1 MNSRVIIFL
10 FLALISEN
18 VFSQDIEEKVKFED
32 GDTLTFSDQEYMQ
45 LYQSKQS
52 TDKSLL
58 EAKEEINLLRN
69 HAKIKEDS
77 LRNCLNPVSII
88 DSLIV
93 LNTGTYYALII
104 AVEDY
109 DNLPDLRNPIN
120 DAKRLKDVLVA
131 NYTFKSENIEI
142 LENPAKTRIS
152 NVLDWYA
159 AEQNKD
165 MVNSNLLIFYAGH
178 GGYSKRLDDGYWC
191 PSDGDPIKYST
202 MIRNSSIREYIQLIQ
217 ARNILLISDACWA
230 GSLMRSA
237 ENINKADKYQEI
249 YNLPS
254 RKYMSSGVM
263 SEVPDKSTFL
273 RHLVLK
279 LENNKDKY
287 LSANKLFSRISE
299 DVLFETPIT
308 GGDNVIPQFSY
319 IRGSGHKKGGD
330 FFFIK
335 K

>member
-1 MNSRVIIFL
+1 MNTMNSRAIIFL
-10 FLALISEN
+10 VLISGN
-18 VFSQDIEEKVKFED
+18 VFSQDIDEEKVKAESDSIHIDTYIQTYKSWLEAED
-32 GDTLTFSDQEYMQ
+32 RVN
-45 LYQSKQS
+45 
-52 TDKSLL
+52 LL
-58 EAKEEINLLRN
+58 EQ

-88 DSLIV
+88 DSLTV
-93 LNTGTYYALII
+93 LNTGSYYALII

-120 DAKRLKDVLVA
+120 DGKRLKDVLVN
-131 NYTFKSENIEI
+131 NYTFKAENIEI
-142 LENPAKTRIS
+142 LENPTKTRIEK
-152 NVLDWYA
+152 VLDWYA
-159 AEQNKD
+159 AEQNED

-178 GGYSKRLDDGYWC
+178 GGYNDRLDDGYWC
-191 PSDGDPIKYST
+191 PSDGELNKYST
-202 MIRNSSIREYIQLIQ
+202 MLRNSSIREYIKLIQ
-217 ARNILLISDACWA
+217 ARNILVISDACWA
-230 GSLMRSA
+230 GSLMRST
-237 ENINKADKYQEI
+237 ENINKVDKYQEI

-263 SEVPDKSTFL
+263 SEVPDKSAFL
-273 RHLVLK
+273 SHLVLK
-279 LENNKDKY
+279 LKNNKDKC

-308 GGDNVIPQFSY
+308 SGDNVIPQFSY
-319 IRGSGHKKGGD
+319 IRDSGHKKGGD